1 MTYYVRRDTKEV
13 KLNNSQIKS
22 LPEKERPYEKCFNY
36 GAGYLTDSELLA
48 VILKNGSKGENSV
61 ELARKILELSKND
74 GLLGIC
80 KVPIQELMSVKGIGK
95 VKAIQ
100 LKCIAELSRRISK
113 TNAKNEL
120 VFNSTETI
128 VNYYMEDLRHKEVE
142 EFTMLALN
150 NKSVLLD
157 EFIVSKGTVNASF
170 ASPREIFIQ
179 ALRVKA
185 VNIIVLHNHP
195 SGDPTP
201 SRNDII
207 ATGNIKS
214 AGEIIG
220 IKLIDH
226 IIIGDNKYVSFKE
239 EGFFKM
245 S

>member
-1 MTYYVRRDTKEV
+1 MNK
-13 KLNNSQIKS
+13 SQIKS
-22 LPEKERPYEKCFNY
+22 LPEEDRPYEKCLNY

-61 ELARKILELSKND
+61 DLARRVLEFSKND

-80 KVPIQELMSVKGIGK
+80 KIPISELMTIKGIGK

-100 LKCIAELSRRISK
+100 IKCIAELSRRISK

-120 VFNSTETI
+120 VFNSPGTI
-128 VNYYMEDLRHKEVE
+128 VDYYMEDLRHKEVE
-142 EFTMLALN
+142 EFIMLALN
-150 NKSVLLD
+150 NKSALLD
-157 EFIVSKGTVNASF
+157 EYVISKGTVNASF

-185 VNIIVLHNHP
+185 VNIIIMHNHP

-207 ATGNIKS
+207 STNNIKL
-214 AGEIIG
+214 AGDIIG

-226 IIIGDNKYVSFKE
+226 IIIGDNDYVSFKE
-239 EGFFKM
+239 KGLF
-245 S
+245 

>member
-1 MTYYVRRDTKEV
+1 M
-13 KLNNSQIKS
+13 NNSQIKF
-22 LPEKERPYEKCFNY
+22 LPEEERPYEKCFNY

-61 ELARKILELSKND
+61 DLARHVLELSKND

-80 KVPIQELMSVKGIGK
+80 KIPISELMTIKGIGK

-120 VFNSTETI
+120 VFNSPGPI
-128 VNYYMEDLRHKEVE
+128 VDYYMEDLRHKEVE
-142 EFTMLALN
+142 EFIMLALN

-157 EFIVSKGTVNASF
+157 EYVISKGTVNASF

-185 VNIIVLHNHP
+185 VNIIIMHNHP

-207 ATGNIKS
+207 ATNNIKM
-214 AGEIIG
+214 AGELIG
-220 IKLIDH
+220 IRLIDH
-226 IIIGDNKYVSFKE
+226 IIIGDNDYVSFKE
-239 EGFFKM
+239 KGLI
-245 S
+245 

>member
-1 MTYYVRRDTKEV
+1 MKF
-13 KLNNSQIKS
+13 
-22 LPEKERPYEKCFNY
+22 LPKDERPYEKCLTF
-36 GAGYLTDSELLA
+36 GAAYLTDAELLA
-48 VILKNGSKGENSV
+48 VILKNGVKGESSV
-61 ELARKILELSKND
+61 ELARRVLSVSKND

-80 KVPIQELMSVKGIGK
+80 KIPINELMSINGIGK

-120 VFNSTETI
+120 VFNSPTTI
-128 VNYYMEDLRHKEVE
+128 VDYYMEDLRHKEVE
-142 EFTMLALN
+142 EFIMLALN

-157 EFIVSKGTVNASF
+157 EFVISKGTVSASI

-185 VNIIVLHNHP
+185 VNIIIMHNHP

-201 SRNDII
+201 SRNDLLV
-207 ATGNIKS
+207 TNNIKL

-220 IKLIDH
+220 INLIDH
-226 IIIGDNKYVSFKE
+226 IIIGDNNYVSFKE
-239 EGFFKM
+239 KGLFK
-245 S
+245 

>member
-1 MTYYVRRDTKEV
+1 M
-13 KLNNSQIKS
+13 NNSQIKF
-22 LPEKERPYEKCFNY
+22 LPEEERPYEKCYTY
-36 GAGYLTDSELLA
+36 GATYLTDSELLA
-48 VILKNGSKGENSV
+48 VILKNGSKGESSV
-61 ELARKILELSKND
+61 ELARRVLELSKND

-80 KVPIQELMSVKGIGK
+80 KIPINELMNIKGIGK

-120 VFNSTETI
+120 VFNSPKAI
-128 VNYYMEDLRHKEVE
+128 VDYYMEDLRHKEVE
-142 EFTMLALN
+142 EFILLALN

-157 EFIVSKGTVNASF
+157 EYVISKGTVNASI

-185 VNIIVLHNHP
+185 VNIIIMHNHP

-201 SRNDII
+201 SRSDLQ
-207 ATGNIKS
+207 ATNNIKS

-220 IKLIDH
+220 INLIDH
-226 IIIGDNKYVSFKE
+226 IIIGDNNYVSFKE
-239 EGFFKM
+239 NGLLR
-245 S
+245 